1 MAQERAEAAMAISN
15 DHGLLLYQASATVVR
30 GWALIEQG
38 RRGEAI
44 ELMRQGLAGHQ
55 AIGVAVSHTYFLAL
69 LVEGLNKAGQ
79 SEEGLRVL
87 EEALALAQHNGE
99 QYYHA
104 ELYRL
109 KGKLLLM
116 RSTGRALS
124 DRLHRAEKAVE
135 TELPQYSTKPR
146 TVSIRRLRLPANGR
160 TQSL

>member
-69 LVEGLNKAGQ
+69 LVEGLTKAGQ
-79 SEEGLRVL
+79 SEEDF
-87 EEALALAQHNGE
+87 AC
-99 QYYHA
+99 
-104 ELYRL
+104 
-109 KGKLLLM
+109 
-116 RSTGRALS
+116 
-124 DRLHRAEKAVE
+124 
-135 TELPQYSTKPR
+135 
-146 TVSIRRLRLPANGR
+146 
-160 TQSL
+160 